1 MISRQWYIMAVEQG
15 AWRRAPRF
23 SSLSGCLW
31 RFD

>member
-1 MISRQWYIMAVEQG
+1 MAIEQG